1 MATILLSAAG
11 AAIGA
16 GFGGTILGLSG
27 AVIGRAVGATLGRAI
42 DQQLL
47 GGGSGSVET
56 GRVDRLRLTSAS
68 EGDGLGLHWGRMR
81 VAGQVIWATRF
92 IETKHKSGGGKGEP
106 TFIEYSYS
114 VSLAMALGEGE
125 ILRVGRI
132 WADGT
137 ELDPS
142 DLNMRVYTG
151 SEDQQPD
158 PKIEAVEGAGAV
170 PSYRGIAYV
179 VFENLQLKP
188 FGNRVPQ
195 FTFEVVRPAQ
205 GKGVR
210 GAPDLTQTIEA
221 VALIPGTGEYSLA
234 TRRVSEAELRG
245 DGTGSDLMYPTG
257 SSLSFFS
264 GWGIDTAAE
273 PVNQHAPHGGTD
285 FAASVE
291 MLDEELPGCGA
302 VSLVVSWFGDDLRCD
317 RCQVRPKVGDRGR
330 EGREMRWCVSGAE
343 RRDVDEVPKLD
354 GHSIYGGTPADAAV
368 IEAIA
373 ALHAA
378 GKAVTFY
385 PFILMDQLEG
395 NALPD
400 PWSDAR
406 SQPKL
411 PWRGRITTSEAPGR
425 AGSPDGAAAAVDEVV
440 TFFGAAQVT
449 DFAASGETVT
459 YSGPEEWSFRRF
471 ILHYAHLCKLAG
483 GVEAFCIGSEMRSL
497 TQIRRPGNSFPAV
510 AQLVQLARDVRAV
523 LGAEC
528 KIGHAADW
536 TEYFG
541 YQPGNGDR
549 FFHLDP
555 LWADDD
561 IDFIGIDNYMPLS
574 DWREGEHHADAHWGT
589 IYDLDYLQS
598 NVEGGEGFDWY
609 YASPE
614 HRDAQ
619 IRTQI
624 TDGDHGEPWVWRY
637 KDIRGWWEHDH
648 HERIGGVRIE
658 EPTAWVPRSKP
669 IWFTE
674 MGCAAIDKG
683 TNEPNKFLDPKSSES
698 ALPHYSDGRRDDYMQ
713 MQYLRAMT
721 SYWGD
726 DARNPV
732 SEFYGGPM
740 VDMSHAH
747 VWAWDVRPYPQ
758 FPGLP
763 DLWEDAANYARGHWI
778 SGRATAQPLA
788 HVVGEIC
795 ALAGVSVFDVSALHG
810 VVRGYAMPGGIT
822 PRGALQSLSLI
833 YGFDAVERDGVLV
846 FRMRDA
852 SVDAELLPPLLA
864 LDGED
869 QSLETRRVPEAEI
882 AGRVRLAY
890 VEADGSFETR
900 AVEAIFPDEMD
911 GPASASEAP
920 LALTRAEGIRVV
932 HRWLAEARVA
942 RDTVQFTLPPSMG
955 WLGPGDV
962 VVLQTE
968 EGALRYRIDRMER
981 AEAIR
986 VEAVRAES
994 GIYDPSEET
1003 DEVARI
1009 GSFTPPVPVTPV
1021 FLDLP
1026 LLTGAEDPYAPHLAV
1041 TASPWPG
1048 AAALYSALEDAGYAL
1063 NTKVETQAAVGVT
1076 QAILPRAQSGLWD
1089 RGPGLRVKM
1098 LSGELHSASEA
1109 SVLAGLNAMAIG
1121 DGSSDR
1127 WEIFQFVTAEPVE
1140 PGVWDISTR
1149 LRGQAGSDAVMP
1161 DAWPEGSVVVMLDG
1175 ALRQIEVAPSARNLA
1190 RHYRVGPAGRGYD
1203 DPSYIHTVQAFAGI
1217 GLRPLSP
1224 CHLRAGAQGGD
1235 LRLSWVRRTRIGGDD
1250 WEALDVP
1257 LGEAS
1262 ERYRVRVLEG
1272 QTIRREVIV
1281 STPEWTYGAAER
1293 AEDGMIAAPTFEVAQ
1308 ISDVFGPGLP
1318 ARLIWTG

>member
-1 MATILLSAAG
+1 MTQDNMMNEAGGPVDLLDQTEALYRDVAEELAQALQGVRRGEISEAKAAVQAVKDLRTAFHLVMEERTRVEKLRRQLAGVAAWLASATPESVEAFLDGLDDNALLALPWIFEFWALDHQLPPEGDWKSWVIMGGRGAGKTRAG
-11 AAIGA
+11 AEW
-16 GFGGTILGLSG
+16 
-27 AVIGRAVGATLGRAI
+27 VRA
-42 DQQLL
+42 Q
-47 GGGSGSVET
+47 
-56 GRVDRLRLTSAS
+56 
-68 EGDGLGLHWGRMR
+68 
-81 VAGQVIWATRF
+81 
-92 IETKHKSGGGKGEP
+92 
-106 TFIEYSYS
+106 
-114 VSLAMALGEGE
+114 
-125 ILRVGRI
+125 
-132 WADGT
+132 
-137 ELDPS
+137 
-142 DLNMRVYTG
+142 
-151 SEDQQPD
+151 
-158 PKIEAVEGAGAV
+158 VEGA
-170 PSYRGIAYV
+170 
-179 VFENLQLKP
+179 
-188 FGNRVPQ
+188 
-195 FTFEVVRPAQ
+195 RPLDPGRA
-205 GKGVR
+205 R
-210 GAPDLTQTIEA
+210 R
-221 VALIPGTGEYSLA
+221 VALVGETFDQVRDVMVMGESGILACSPPDRRPVWEA
-234 TRRVSEAELRG
+234 TRRRLVWPNGATAQAFSAHEPEALRG
-245 DGTGSDLMYPTG
+245 PQ
-257 SSLSFFS
+257 F
-264 GWGIDTAAE
+264 
-273 PVNQHAPHGGTD
+273 
-285 FAASVE
+285 
-291 MLDEELPGCGA
+291 
-302 VSLVVSWFGDDLRCD
+302 
-317 RCQVRPKVGDRGR
+317 
-330 EGREMRWCVSGAE
+330 
-343 RRDVDEVPKLD
+343 
-354 GHSIYGGTPADAAV
+354 DAA
-368 IEAIA
+368 
-373 ALHAA
+373 
-378 GKAVTFY
+378 
-385 PFILMDQLEG
+385 
-395 NALPD
+395 
-400 PWSDAR
+400 W
-406 SQPKL
+406 
-411 PWRGRITTSEAPGR
+411 
-425 AGSPDGAAAAVDEVV
+425 VD
-440 TFFGAAQVT
+440 
-449 DFAASGETVT
+449 
-459 YSGPEEWSFRRF
+459 
-471 ILHYAHLCKLAG
+471 
-483 GVEAFCIGSEMRSL
+483 
-497 TQIRRPGNSFPAV
+497 
-510 AQLVQLARDVRAV
+510 
-523 LGAEC
+523 
-528 KIGHAADW
+528 
-536 TEYFG
+536 
-541 YQPGNGDR
+541 
-549 FFHLDP
+549 
-555 LWADDD
+555 
-561 IDFIGIDNYMPLS
+561 
-574 DWREGEHHADAHWGT
+574 
-589 IYDLDYLQS
+589 
-598 NVEGGEGFDWY
+598 
-609 YASPE
+609 
-614 HRDAQ
+614 
-619 IRTQI
+619 
-624 TDGDHGEPWVWRY
+624 
-637 KDIRGWWEHDH
+637 
-648 HERIGGVRIE
+648 
-658 EPTAWVPRSKP
+658 
-669 IWFTE
+669 E

-788 HVVGEIC
+788 QVVGEIC

-833 YGFDAVERDGVLV
+833 YGFDALERDGVLV

-900 AVEAIFPDEMD
+900 AVEAIFPDEVD

-920 LALTRAEGIRVV
+920 LALTRAEGMRVV

-986 VEAVRAES
+986 VEAVRVES

-1009 GSFTPPVPVTPV
+1009 ESFTPPVPVTPV

-1127 WEIFQFVTAEPVE
+1127 WEIFQFVTAEPVD

-1161 DAWPEGSVVVMLDG
+1161 DVWPEGSVVVMLDG
-1175 ALRQIEVAPSARNLA
+1175 APRQIEVAPSARNLA

-1224 CHLRAGAQGGD
+1224 CHLHAGAQGGD